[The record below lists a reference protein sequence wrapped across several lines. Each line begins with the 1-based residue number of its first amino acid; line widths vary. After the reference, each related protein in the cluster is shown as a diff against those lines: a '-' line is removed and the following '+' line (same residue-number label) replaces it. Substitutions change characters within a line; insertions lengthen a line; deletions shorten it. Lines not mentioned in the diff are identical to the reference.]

1 MTLSRVDT
9 RPPRYLDLF
18 RLDGRLAVVT
28 GGGAGL
34 GRVFCRVLA
43 EAGAT
48 VVVAD
53 IDEDAA
59 RETAALISGDGG
71 AAHVLEVDVA
81 DESSVD
87 RLADNLRGRGRPV
100 EVLVNN
106 AGISTPSRLVHEIP
120 IGEWDRTIAV
130 NLRGVFLVT
139 RAVLPL
145 MMGSGRAAI
154 VNLASIVGL
163 EALDPKILAQAG
175 YVAAKAGVIGFTRQ
189 LAVEYAPDGIRAN
202 AIAPGWHL
210 GTRLGERVGNF
221 ATPEAMERLTDF
233 IRGHTPLARPGAPDE
248 LAGLL
253 LYLASDASS
262 YLTGQII
269 AHDGGWT
276 AW

>member
-1 MTLSRVDT
+1 MTSGRVSGT
-9 RPPRYLDLF
+9 PTGYLHRF

-34 GRVFCRVLA
+34 GRVFCQALA

-53 IDEDAA
+53 IDPAA
-59 RETAALISGDGG
+59 AEETTTLVTHAGG
-71 AAHVLEVDVA
+71 TAEMAEVDVA
-81 DESSVD
+81 DESSVE
-87 RLADNLRGRGRPV
+87 RLAETIGASGRV
-100 EVLVNN
+100 VDVLVNN
-106 AGISTPSRLVHEIP
+106 AGVSTRSRRVHEIP
-120 IGEWDRTIAV
+120 VAEWDRVIAI
-130 NLRGVFLVT
+130 NLRGVFLVS
-139 RAVLPL
+139 RAMLPL
-145 MMGSGRAAI
+145 MVRSGRASI
-154 VNLASIVGL
+154 VNIASIVGL
-163 EALDPKILAQAG
+163 KALDPNILAQAG

-189 LAVEYAPDGIRAN
+189 LAVEYASEGVRVN

-221 ATPEAMERLTDF
+221 ATAESMERLNDF
-233 IRGHTPLARPGAPDE
+233 IVSHTPLGRPGRPDE

-262 YLTGQII
+262 YVTGQVIV
-269 AHDGGWT
+269 HDGGWT